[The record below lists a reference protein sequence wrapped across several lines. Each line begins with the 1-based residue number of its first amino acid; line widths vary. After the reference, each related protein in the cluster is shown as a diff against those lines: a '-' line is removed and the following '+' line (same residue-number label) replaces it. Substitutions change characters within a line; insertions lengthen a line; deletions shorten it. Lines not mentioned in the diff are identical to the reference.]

1 MYVINNTNQQQ
12 GFEIKFTKTKGT
24 TSAELYTDFVVFA
37 KNRDILYI
45 VIEKLSTIREVTQ

>member
-24 TSAELYTDFVVFA
+24 TSAELYTNFVVFA

-45 VIEKLSTIREVTQ
+45 VIEK